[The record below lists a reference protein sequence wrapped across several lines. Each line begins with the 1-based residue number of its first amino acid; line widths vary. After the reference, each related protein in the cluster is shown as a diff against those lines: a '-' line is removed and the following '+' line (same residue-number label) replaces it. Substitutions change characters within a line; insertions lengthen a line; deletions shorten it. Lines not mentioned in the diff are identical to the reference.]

1 MVYLIWKI
9 NENENLE
16 APLITDVT
24 KKVAVIW
31 NHFSETF
38 FEALLP
44 GTSRLNISSYKNEEL
59 ETLTK
64 TILPLVQAIAL
75 SNTAAKQW
83 LQF

>member
-1 MVYLIWKI
+1 MIYLIRKI

-44 GTSRLNISSYKNEEL
+44 GTSWLNISSYKNEEL

-64 TILPLVQAIAL
+64 TILPLVQPNAL